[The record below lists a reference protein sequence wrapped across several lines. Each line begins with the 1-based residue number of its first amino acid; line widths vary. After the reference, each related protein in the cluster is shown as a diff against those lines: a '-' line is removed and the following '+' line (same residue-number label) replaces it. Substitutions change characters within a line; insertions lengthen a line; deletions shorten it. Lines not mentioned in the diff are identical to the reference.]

1 MSRGVNDAKVY
12 IGNLGRYVSSGL
24 FGPSSNLNIL
34 ATHHQQPKSKKNFHI
49 MVNSSQFGLLDD
61 HQDSLMLNLKM
72 VEMPGMLVKT

>member
-12 IGNLGRYVSSGL
+12 IGNLGRYVYQGSPGT
-24 FGPSSNLNIL
+24 SNRNIIL

-61 HQDSLMLNLKM
+61 HLDSLMLNSKM
-72 VEMPGMLVKT
+72 EEMLGMLVKT